1 MDWRFEW
8 DPEKARINE
17 AKHGVAFE
25 EALTV
30 FADPSPASSTIPTT
44 PVPKLGRS
52 SSDTRTRSACSSCAS
67 QSEPMPFDS
76 SARGRPRDESG
87 STMRRARGRR
97 TPEGRTEIRPEYRFD
112 YRKARPNRFA
122 GRIKAG
128 AVAVVLDPD
137 VASVFGSSD
146 RVNALLRSVIAA
158 MPERRKRAKAG

>member
-1 MDWRFEW
+1 
-8 DPEKARINE
+8 
-17 AKHGVAFE
+17 
-25 EALTV
+25 
-30 FADPSPASSTIPTT
+30 
-44 PVPKLGRS
+44 
-52 SSDTRTRSACSSCAS
+52 
-67 QSEPMPFDS
+67 
-76 SARGRPRDESG
+76 
-87 STMRRARGRR
+87 MRRARGRR
-97 TPEGRTEIRPEYRFD
+97 TPEGRTEIRPEYQFD